1 MEIDI
6 RNNTKTVIDRIRFDV
21 PEDVDDAVF
30 ADSIWHYLGDCNV
43 WVSKSS
49 DPSAILGIR
58 NIRQA
63 EDMIK
68 AIQKSIDL
76 GWFED

>member
-6 RNNTKTVIDRIRFDV
+6 RKKGTDTVDRIRFDTAEE
-21 PEDVDDAVF
+21 PDDAYF
-30 ADSIWHYLGDCNV
+30 ADTIWRYSGDCNV

-49 DPSAILGIR
+49 DKSTILGIR
-58 NIRQA
+58 NKTVA

-68 AIQKSIDL
+68 SIQKAIDL
-76 GWFED
+76 GWFE